1 MLGEPPNCF
10 LQHAQCGSGGGRNGR
25 TFTGN
30 AFIRAFTCTFVCSRR
45 SFPRACGG
53 GRAAFSLEES
63 ALPFD
68 SRINKLPE
76 AYFIGCLRER
86 QRIREKEKLDLPRCK
101 QSVRFRL
108 GKQIARHRFYC
119 ICLTRHPRNPIR
131 RINLGAQGKRGIQA
145 ARLE

>member
-53 GRAAFSLEES
+53 LCGGS
-63 ALPFD
+63 AIGD
-68 SRINKLPE
+68 STRTLIRRINKLPK
-76 AYFIGCLRER
+76 AYFIGCLRECK
-86 QRIREKEKLDLPRCK
+86 RIREKKKLDLPRCK
-101 QSVRFRL
+101 QSIRFRL
-108 GKQIARHRFYC
+108 GKQT
-119 ICLTRHPRNPIR
+119 TRHPFYRICLIRRPCNPIGR
-131 RINLGAQGKRGIQA
+131 FNLSAQGKRGIQA